1 MKKLQ
6 YHCHILIY
14 LVLALFLISCAPF
27 FFFSST
33 KTSVEPP
40 SLPNA
45 KLGQPYYATITINSY
60 PGPVIPRL
68 FRYEIT
74 PTNSGLDL
82 KVLDTEAVH
91 PYNDFKLEGVPI
103 VTGEIILRIHGGT
116 FGTMEIGQDFDKTY
130 TIKVEDA
137 DER

>member
-14 LVLALFLISCAPF
+14 LVLALFLISCAPLF
-27 FFFSST
+27 FLNSP

-60 PGPVIPRL
+60 PGPVISRS
-68 FRYEIT
+68 FHYEIT
-74 PTNSGLDL
+74 PLESGIDL
-82 KVLDTEAVH
+82 KPLAPEAIR
-91 PYNDFKLEGVPI
+91 PFKNLKLEGVPI
-103 VTGEIILRIHGGT
+103 VKDEIILTISGST
-116 FGTMEIGQDFDKTY
+116 YGTMEVGQRFDKTY
-130 TIKVEDA
+130 TIKVEDT
-137 DER
+137 DE